1 MNARDLLESVSCHRV
16 EPGAPLDL
24 FRIDPG
30 GTPVGDGKERALEE
44 VERLNRRLEQLQERL
59 WASGRQRV
67 LVVLQGLDTSGK
79 DGVIRRVFEGVN
91 PIGVRVASFKAPTP
105 EERAR
110 DFLWRV
116 HSRVPAAGEIVIF
129 NRSHYEDVLVVRVR
143 GLAPESVWRPR
154 FRQIVEFERLLAE
167 SGTTILKF
175 YLHLSKGEQK
185 RRLEERMRDPEK
197 RWKFRLGDLEDRAL
211 WDDYLVAYQEALFE
225 TARSWA
231 PWYVVPADRKWYR
244 DLVISR
250 VLVGTLEGLDL
261 RLPEPDF
268 DPERV
273 EIR

>member
-1 MNARDLLESVSCHRV
+1 MNARDLLESVSCHRI

-24 FRIDPG
+24 LRIDPG
-30 GTPVGDGKERALEE
+30 GTPLGDGKERALEE
-44 VERLNRRLEQLQERL
+44 VERLNRRLERLQERL

-67 LVVLQGLDTSGK
+67 LVVLQGMDTSGK

-110 DFLWRV
+110 DFLWRI

-143 GLAPESVWRPR
+143 RLAPESVWRPR
-154 FRQIVEFERLLAE
+154 FRQIVDFERLLAE

-175 YLHLSKGEQK
+175 YLHLSKDEQK
-185 RRLEERMRDPEK
+185 RRLEERLRDPEK

>member
-1 MNARDLLESVSCHRV
+1 MNARDLLESVSCHRI

-30 GTPVGDGKERALEE
+30 GTPLGDGKERALEE
-44 VERLNRRLEQLQERL
+44 VERLNRRLERLQERL

-67 LVVLQGLDTSGK
+67 LVVLQGMDTSGK

-110 DFLWRV
+110 DFLWRI

-185 RRLEERMRDPEK
+185 RRLEERLRDPEK

-231 PWYVVPADRKWYR
+231 PWYLVPADRKWYR

-261 RLPEPDF
+261 RLPELDF